1 MKKYDELQL
10 STIGFLNFSDNNTA
24 KSIIRDLLKE
34 IYLRDVALNNVMT
47 PAEIIIEREHI
58 EYNFGPGD
66 A

>member
-1 MKKYDELQL
+1 MKKYDELHY
-10 STIGFLNFSDNNTA
+10 SAISFLNFSDNETA
-24 KSIIRDLLKE
+24 KSIIRNLLKE